1 MEGGQLKE
9 DQLIS
14 SSPMYE
20 ATVLQ
25 RETAEIAQELERV
38 LVRLQP
44 LVQRQIPF
52 NQDVSKGSEIA
63 G

>member
-1 MEGGQLKE
+1 MEGGQLE
-9 DQLIS
+9 EAQLIS

-20 ATVLQ
+20 AAILQ
-25 RETAEIAQELERV
+25 RETAEIVQELERV

-44 LVQRQIPF
+44 LVQRQIPA
-52 NQDVSKGSEIA
+52 NQDLSNGGAIA